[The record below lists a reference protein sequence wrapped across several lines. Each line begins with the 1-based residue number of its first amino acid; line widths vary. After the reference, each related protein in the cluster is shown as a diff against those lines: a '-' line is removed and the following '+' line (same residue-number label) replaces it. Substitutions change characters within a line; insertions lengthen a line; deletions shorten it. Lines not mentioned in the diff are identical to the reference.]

1 MSRSTIFA
9 AIAATLLAVAGFSP
23 TAQARCQPFPQV
35 SWWGQSSHAKE
46 IGIVERRFGGNW
58 TSYIARW
65 EERLSRLQEIR
76 AKGNTV
82 VLGSRRIELRD
93 RELDAFIDTVRRRL
107 TVTRCLAVETSANDD
122 VAVAGRAAADSVVQ
136 LAAKKKPR
144 TTGNYKKGLR
154 AALKQDFDT
163 AKRIFTELAEQ
174 GHSGAQFNLGVMYHH
189 GRGVKKNYEKAFE
202 LYTKAA
208 AQEHPGAMNNLGRMH
223 RAGVG
228 VKKDLDAALRWFRKA
243 AERHALG
250 ANNLA
255 QMYLEGRGVEKDYE
269 EAARLLRH
277 AAEQQHAKSQYDL
290 GILYAN
296 GKGVEQDDEEAI
308 RLMGMATQQG
318 FRKAERWLQA
328 LERRRIREQT
338 RRQATK
344 RTMGRTA
351 LITESDCP
359 QVPEIS
365 WWGDVSHAAIGT
377 FVYRKHASNW
387 RPYISK
393 WKRYLTL
400 MKKYLEDGKEV
411 QMQKT
416 AVDLAK
422 GEIKRQGAIRG
433 KVVYLGGEDLARYI
447 TSLEQ
452 RIAVHACLAEE
463 AETLE
468 TAATR

>member
-1 MSRSTIFA
+1 MKWLVF
-9 AIAATLLAVAGFSP
+9 ATLLAIPA
-23 TAQARCQPFPQV
+23 
-35 SWWGQSSHAKE
+35 
-46 IGIVERRFGGNW
+46 
-58 TSYIARW
+58 
-65 EERLSRLQEIR
+65 L
-76 AKGNTV
+76 
-82 VLGSRRIELRD
+82 
-93 RELDAFIDTVRRRL
+93 
-107 TVTRCLAVETSANDD
+107 
-122 VAVAGRAAADSVVQ
+122 AAATPGIDVTEPAAAARADPGPGFQ
-136 LAAKKKPR
+136 LAAKKKPS
-144 TTGNYKKGLR
+144 TTGNYKKALR
-154 AALKQDFDT
+154 AASKQDFAT
-163 AKRIFTELAEQ
+163 ALRIFTELAKQ

-189 GRGVKKNYEKAFE
+189 GRGVKKNYKKAFD

-208 AQEHPGAMNNLGRMH
+208 AQEHPGAMNNLGRMY

-344 RTMGRTA
+344 RTTGRTA

-359 QVPEIS
+359 QVPAIS
-365 WWGDVSHAAIGT
+365 WWGDVSHVAIST

-387 RPYISK
+387 RPYIFK

-400 MKKYLEDGKEV
+400 MESYLEDGKEV
-411 QMQKT
+411 QMQKR
-416 AVDLAK
+416 AVDLTK
-422 GEIKRQGAIRG
+422 GEIKREGAIRG

-447 TSLEQ
+447 AKLEQ

-468 TAATR
+468 TAATH